1 MDSEFP
7 LFYFECM
14 EIDLPPHEQ
23 FVLEETV
30 RAEGMTLVKAL
41 REEEL
46 DREMEKEKA
55 GAMVIILNF
64 N

>member
-55 GAMVIILNF
+55 DMVVILNF

>member
-1 MDSEFP
+1 MDNEFP

-23 FVLEETV
+23 FVLAETV

-41 REEEL
+41 REDEL
-46 DREMEKEKA
+46 DREMEKEKVC
-55 GAMVIILNF
+55 MVVTLNF

>member
-1 MDSEFP
+1 MDNEFP

-41 REEEL
+41 REDEL
-46 DREMEKEKA
+46 DREMEKEKVC
-55 GAMVIILNF
+55 MVVTLNF